1 MINFATT
8 ETMKKLSEETQ
19 AFIRLHAQDNI
30 KSLALQAAKYP
41 NVDMREAITQISGRQ
56 ASASKIPSWQALD
69 DLLYP
74 RHLSMEQCSS
84 EGTAQYKS
92 SLVSGDSFTDL
103 TGGFGVDCAFM
114 ASRFKEVHYVERQ
127 EELCEIA
134 AHNFP
139 LLGLSY
145 IKIHNTESVA
155 YLEQMT
161 PVDWIFI
168 DPARR
173 DGHGGK
179 TVAISDCEPNVEE
192 LEELLVSKGGKVM
205 VKLSPMLD
213 IARALT
219 TLQHIS
225 EVHIVSA
232 ANECKEL
239 LLVLD
244 RQAASADIPMHCIN
258 LPTMGEMQSFS
269 FTREAEQQ
277 AICSYTSSL
286 KHYLY
291 EPNASILKA
300 GGFKSVTTQYQ
311 VEKLH
316 PNSHLYTSDYL
327 IADFPGRAFEVVNHC
342 TFNKKEIK
350 ELLGNIKKANLTIRN
365 FPTTVAELRKRIKL
379 AEGGDDY
386 LFATTLS
393 NDKRVLV
400 LCKKA

>member
-56 ASASKIPSWQALD
+56 ASASKIPSWQAVD
-69 DLLYP
+69 GLLYP

-84 EGTAQYKS
+84 EGTARYKS
-92 SLVSGDSFTDL
+92 SLVSGSSFTDL
-103 TGGFGVDCAFM
+103 TGGFGVDCAFL
-114 ASRFKEVHYVERQ
+114 ASGFEEAHYVERQ

-134 AHNFP
+134 THNFP
-139 LLGLSY
+139 LLGLPY
-145 IKIHNTESVA
+145 IKVHNTESVA

-192 LEELLVSKGGKVM
+192 LEELLASKGRKVM

-219 TLQHIS
+219 TLKHIS

-239 LLVLD
+239 LLVLN

-258 LPTMGEMQSFS
+258 LPAVGEMQSFS

-277 AICSYTSSL
+277 ATCNYTSSL
-286 KHYLY
+286 KRYLY

-300 GGFKSVTTQYQ
+300 GGFKSIAAQYQ

-316 PNSHLYTSDYL
+316 PNSHLYTSDSL
-327 IADFPGRAFEVVNHC
+327 IADFPGRAFEVMNHC